1 MKSFKQLLS
10 EAAIA
15 GKSPDEMALPYS
27 NQLAQHVNVK
37 EVPPGSNRSPE
48 IDRYLKTAGGLNNE
62 AQYDETG
69 RGYAWCMAFVY
80 TMFDDF
86 CKKLGLSNPLPKTA
100 GVLKHWRKADP
111 ALKISVASARSNPSL
126 VKPGQIFFLVTN
138 NVRTNRK
145 CNYL

>member
-1 MKSFKQLLS
+1 MKSFKQLLN
-10 EAAIA
+10 EAAIT

-48 IDRYLKTAGGLNNE
+48 IDRYLKTSAGLDNE
-62 AQYDETG
+62 AQYKRKG

-86 CKKLGLSNPLPKTA
+86 CS
-100 GVLKHWRKADP
+100 
-111 ALKISVASARSNPSL
+111 RSC
-126 VKPGQIFFLVTN
+126 T
-138 NVRTNRK
+138 
-145 CNYL
+145 